1 MSDSLRPRS
10 LSTHYPLLI
19 AERRGGIGA
28 VLAGARTGPGP
39 KIALMKL
46 TILGRSPARPNPGE
60 ACAGYLVE
68 GGGSRVLLDVGPGV
82 VAQLLRR
89 NTPDELDAVVI
100 SHMHT
105 DHCLDLI
112 TLRYSY
118 PWIDVAKHRL
128 LVVVPPGATAQ
139 LAEMALGAGY
149 QNFFDK
155 SFIFVEHDGKR
166 PLEFGKLRMEP
177 DETQHYVRTWGF
189 RITATGPDE
198 PPGKVLAYSADA
210 GPCAALPRLADGAD
224 LFLCEAGL
232 RSLAEDDAEPQ
243 SRGHML
249 PSEAAQVAT
258 GARSKR
264 LVLTHIPLGADGGSW
279 ALREAQANFTG
290 PVEVAEPLKTYE
302 V

>member
-1 MSDSLRPRS
+1 MR
-10 LSTHYPLLI
+10 
-19 AERRGGIGA
+19 
-28 VLAGARTGPGP
+28 
-39 KIALMKL
+39 L
-46 TILGRSPARPNPGE
+46 TVLGRSPARPNPGE

-112 TLRYSY
+112 TLRYCY

-128 LVVVPPGATAQ
+128 TVIVPPGSTAQ
-139 LAEMALGAGY
+139 LSELALGAGY
-149 QNFFDK
+149 ANFFDK

-166 PLEFGKLRMEP
+166 PIEVGDLRFEP

-189 RITATGPDE
+189 RISARGADE
-198 PPGKVLAYSADA
+198 DTSRILAYSADA
-210 GPCAALPRLADGAD
+210 GPCPALPRIADSAD

-232 RSLAEDDAEPQ
+232 TSLKEDDPEPE
-243 SRGHML
+243 SRGHLL
-249 PSEAAQVAT
+249 PSEAGEVAR

-264 LVLTHIPLGADGGSW
+264 LLLTHIPLHLGPDW
-279 ALREAQANFTG
+279 AMQEASSAYEG
-290 PVEVAEPLKTYE
+290 PLEIAEPLKTYD

>member
-1 MSDSLRPRS
+1 VR
-10 LSTHYPLLI
+10 
-19 AERRGGIGA
+19 
-28 VLAGARTGPGP
+28 
-39 KIALMKL
+39 L

-105 DHCLDLI
+105 DHCLDLV

-118 PWIDVAKHRL
+118 PWIDVAKKRL
-128 LVVVPPGATAQ
+128 LVIVPPGSTAQ
-139 LAEMALGAGY
+139 LAELALGAGY

-166 PLEFGKLRMEP
+166 PIEVGRLRFEP

-189 RITATGPDE
+189 RITARGNGEDPDRI
-198 PPGKVLAYSADA
+198 LAYSADA
-210 GPCAALPRLADGAD
+210 GPCPALPRLADTAD

-232 RSLAEDDAEPQ
+232 RSLSEDDPAPQ
-243 SRGHML
+243 SRGHLL
-249 PSEAAQVAT
+249 PGEAALLAHNSH
-258 GARSKR
+258 AKR
-264 LVLTHIPLGADGGSW
+264 LILTHIPLPTDDGQW
-279 ALREAQANFTG
+279 ALTEARANFAG
-290 PVEVAEPLKTYE
+290 PLEIAEPLKTYE